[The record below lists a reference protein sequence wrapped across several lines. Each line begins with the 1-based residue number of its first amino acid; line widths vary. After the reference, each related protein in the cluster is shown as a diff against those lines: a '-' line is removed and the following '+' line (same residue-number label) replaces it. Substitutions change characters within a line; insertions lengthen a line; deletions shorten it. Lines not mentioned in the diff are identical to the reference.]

1 MIVVILV
8 GNQRGGG
15 KDLALHLMKDEN
27 ERVEIHELRGFAS
40 DNLVSAFQESYA
52 MSRATKCKQHLF
64 SLSLNPPPD
73 EDVETQVFENAVDR
87 VEEKLG
93 LEGQPRTIVFHEK
106 YGDDGK
112 LRRHAHA
119 VWCRIDTENMK
130 AVQLS
135 FTHNK
140 LQEIARELYIEHDW
154 QMPRGFINK
163 EERNPRNF
171 TLAEWQQAKRAGKD
185 ARKTK
190 AQFQDAWTL
199 SDSQAAFGHALN
211 ERGYVLAQ
219 GRRGFVAVDHEG
231 EVYPVSRWV
240 GIKSKQVQAKLGEL
254 NGLPNV
260 EEAHSRAAKMITDRL
275 KEIAHEQVAISQS
288 KQQVLSADAERTHQN
303 QKEYRKKLE
312 KIQAARKS
320 LEEEQRQAKLRKG
333 LLGFLD
339 RFTGK
344 RKRTIE
350 ENKNEAFK
358 AQIRDREEWRNMEE
372 KQRLANQ
379 SMHRKTESIKSKHQK
394 SVNELKQDI
403 DHIKSGVE
411 DKKSKL
417 REEFKAKR
425 KSQQRERPKRR
436 SSPSRSRDRPS
447 FDR

>member
-1 MIVVILV
+1 M
-8 GNQRGGG
+8 
-15 KDLALHLMKDEN
+15 
-27 ERVEIHELRGFAS
+27 
-40 DNLVSAFQESYA
+40 
-52 MSRATKCKQHLF
+52 
-64 SLSLNPPPD
+64 
-73 EDVETQVFENAVDR
+73 
-87 VEEKLG
+87 
-93 LEGQPRTIVFHEK
+93 
-106 YGDDGK
+106 
-112 LRRHAHA
+112 
-119 VWCRIDTENMK
+119 
-130 AVQLS
+130 
-135 FTHNK
+135 
-140 LQEIARELYIEHDW
+140 
-154 QMPRGFINK
+154 
-163 EERNPRNF
+163 
-171 TLAEWQQAKRAGKD
+171 
-185 ARKTK
+185 
-190 AQFQDAWTL
+190 
-199 SDSQAAFGHALN
+199 
-211 ERGYVLAQ
+211 
-219 GRRGFVAVDHEG
+219 
-231 EVYPVSRWV
+231 
-240 GIKSKQVQAKLGEL
+240 QAKLGEL